1 MICLVTDRRRL
12 SPGAAEND
20 AADRLVELVAAA
32 AIAGVGLIQ
41 IRERDLAVREMT
53 SLARRCV
60 DAVRGTGTKVVVN
73 DRADVAVAA
82 GAHGVH
88 LRSDSLDATTVR
100 RLLPPDAI
108 VGRSVHG
115 LAEVEAVSRAGG
127 VDYLILGTLFQTPSK
142 DPAHGLTTLDDLE
155 AACRSSAVPVLAI
168 GGMTVQRAGAV
179 ARRGAGG
186 LAAIGLFIPAAD
198 CAPRD
203 HFHTIMAGLG
213 RAFDTCGAVP

>member
-12 SPGAAEND
+12 SPGAAAND

-41 IRERDLAVREMT
+41 IRERDLGARDLT

-60 DAVRGTGTKVVVN
+60 DAVRGTDTKVVVN
-73 DRADVAVAA
+73 DRADVALAA

-88 LRSDSLDATTVR
+88 LRSDSVDATTVR
-100 RLLPPDAI
+100 RLLPPGAI

-115 LAEVEAVSRAGG
+115 LVEVEAVARAGG
-127 VDYLILGTLFQTPSK
+127 VDYLVLGTLFQTPSK
-142 DPAHGLTTLDDLE
+142 DPAHRLTTLDDLE
-155 AACRSSAVPVLAI
+155 AACRSTAVPVLAI
-168 GGMTVQRAGAV
+168 GGMTVQRAAAV
-179 ARRGAGG
+179 ARAGAGG
-186 LAAIGLFIPAAD
+186 LAAIGLFIPAAG
-198 CAPRD
+198 CSPRD
-203 HFHTIMAGLG
+203 HFHAIMAALG